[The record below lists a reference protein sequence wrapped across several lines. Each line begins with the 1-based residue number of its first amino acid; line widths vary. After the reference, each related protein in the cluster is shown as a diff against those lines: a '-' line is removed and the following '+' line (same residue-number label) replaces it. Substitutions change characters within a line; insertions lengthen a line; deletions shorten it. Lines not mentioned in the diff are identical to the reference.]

1 MLQNF
6 IVLCKGVMLKRK
18 IFGQRFS
25 HIIKLLG
32 LNVQSL
38 AFFLNFMIFIGV
50 SNRSIGNVTAEIESW
65 ASLIHFSN
73 LHS

>member
-18 IFGQRFS
+18 ILGWGFS

-32 LNVQSL
+32 VNVQSL
-38 AFFLNFMIFIGV
+38 AFFLNFTLIICV
-50 SNRSIGNVTAEIESW
+50 SNRSIGNLTAGIESW
-65 ASLIHFSN
+65 AS
-73 LHS
+73 